1 MSRCR
6 WLVFAMHLRRFAL
19 LVVLAIISAASAGA
33 FAADP
38 PTRPFTDAARR
49 TVTLP
54 ARIERVFAAGRP
66 AAITLFTIAPDKL
79 LGWPQAFRDE
89 EKAFLPERYAELPV
103 LGGLFGRAKTNDLE
117 VLVAAKPDVIVD
129 IGGVDPTHISA
140 AERIEAQTH
149 IPYVVLDG
157 SFENTAELYERL
169 GELLGEKAKAAELAG
184 FARRTFAEMRTVGA
198 RIPTDHPIRVYYARG
213 PNGLETALAGS
224 LNTEM
229 LAYVGAINVA
239 SDPNRNGLATVSR
252 EQILAWNPEVV
263 ITLNDKFYR
272 AIWTDPVWESVAAV
286 REKRVYLA
294 PSLPFGWFDLPASVN
309 RLIGEHWLA
318 AVLHPV
324 SGTAQTLRDTTREFY
339 RDFYHVGLSEAQL
352 DELLQPPR

>member
-6 WLVFAMHLRRFAL
+6 WLVFAMRLRRFVL
-19 LVVLAIISAASAGA
+19 LVLAAIITASSASA

-38 PTRPFTDAARR
+38 PTRRFTDAAGR

-117 VLVAAKPDVIVD
+117 VLVAAKPDLIVD

-157 SFENTAELYERL
+157 SFENTADLYERL
-169 GELLGEKAKAAELAG
+169 GELLDEQAKAAELAG
-184 FARRTFAEMRTVGA
+184 FARRTFAEMRAVGA
-198 RIPTDHPIRVYYARG
+198 RVPADRPIRVYYGRG
-213 PNGLETALAGS
+213 ANGLETALAGS

-229 LAYVGAINVA
+229 LAYAGAVNVA

-252 EQILAWNPEVV
+252 EQILAWNPDVV

-318 AVLHPV
+318 AVLHPG
-324 SGTAQTLRDTTREFY
+324 SGAARTLRETTREFY
-339 RDFYHVGLSEAQL
+339 LDFYHVNLGDAQL
-352 DELLQPPR
+352 DELLQPRR

>member
-1 MSRCR
+1 MPS
-6 WLVFAMHLRRFAL
+6 RRFAL
-19 LVVLAIISAASAGA
+19 LLVATLAAGVTSLRA
-33 FAADP
+33 LAADA
-38 PTRPFTDAARR
+38 PTRSFTDAAGR

-54 ARIERVFAAGRP
+54 ERIERVFAAGRP

-89 EKAFLPERYAELPV
+89 EKAFLPARYADLPV

-117 VLVAAKPDVIVD
+117 VLVAAKPDLIVD

-157 SFENTAELYERL
+157 SFEKTAELYERL
-169 GELLGEKAKAAELAG
+169 GELLDEKAKAAELAG

-198 RIPTDHPIRVYYARG
+198 RVPAEHPIRVYYGRG
-213 PNGLETALAGS
+213 SNGLETALAGS

-229 LAYVGAINVA
+229 LAYVGAVNVA
-239 SDPNRNGLATVSR
+239 SDPNRSGLATVSR

-286 REKRVYLA
+286 RQKRVYLA

-318 AVLHPV
+318 AVLHPE
-324 SGTAQTLRDTTREFY
+324 SGAAPTLPDTTREFY
-339 RDFYHVGLSEAQL
+339 RSFYHVALTDAQL

>member
-1 MSRCR
+1 MPP
-6 WLVFAMHLRRFAL
+6 RRFAL
-19 LVVLAIISAASAGA
+19 LLLALVASVTSLSA
-33 FAADP
+33 FAADA
-38 PTRPFTDAARR
+38 PTRRFTDAAGR

-117 VLVAAKPDVIVD
+117 VLVAAKPDLIVD

-157 SFENTAELYERL
+157 SFEKTADLYERL
-169 GELLGEKAKAAELAG
+169 GELLDEPAKAAELAG
-184 FARRTFAEMRTVGA
+184 FTRRTFAEMRAIGMRVPA
-198 RIPTDHPIRVYYARG
+198 DHPIRVYYARG

-229 LAYVGAINVA
+229 LGYVGAVNVA
-239 SDPNRNGLATVSR
+239 ADPNRNGL
-252 EQILAWNPEVV
+252 
-263 ITLNDKFYR
+263 
-272 AIWTDPVWESVAAV
+272 
-286 REKRVYLA
+286 
-294 PSLPFGWFDLPASVN
+294 
-309 RLIGEHWLA
+309 
-318 AVLHPV
+318 
-324 SGTAQTLRDTTREFY
+324 
-339 RDFYHVGLSEAQL
+339 
-352 DELLQPPR
+352 

>member
-1 MSRCR
+1 MPS
-6 WLVFAMHLRRFAL
+6 RRFAL
-19 LVVLAIISAASAGA
+19 LLLALAASVTSLSA
-33 FAADP
+33 FADA
-38 PTRPFTDAARR
+38 PTRRFTDAAGR
-49 TVTLP
+49 TVSLP

-89 EKAFLPERYAELPV
+89 EKAFLPARYAELPV

-117 VLVAAKPDVIVD
+117 VLVAAKPDLIID

-157 SFENTAELYERL
+157 SFEKTADLYERL
-169 GELLGEKAKAAELAG
+169 GELLDEPAKAAELAD
-184 FARRTFAEMRTVGA
+184 FARRTFAEMRAIGTRV
-198 RIPTDHPIRVYYARG
+198 PTDHPIRVYYGRG

-229 LAYVGAINVA
+229 LGYVGGVNVA
-239 SDPNRNGLATVSR
+239 ADPNRNGLATVSR

-272 AIWTDPVWESVAAV
+272 AVWTDPVWESVAAV

-318 AVLHPV
+318 AVLHPE
-324 SGTAQTLRDTTREFY
+324 SSTARTLRDTTREFY
-339 RDFYHVGLSEAQL
+339 RAFYHVSLSEAQL
-352 DELLQPPR
+352 NELLQPPR

>member
-1 MSRCR
+1 MP
-6 WLVFAMHLRRFAL
+6 ARRFAL
-19 LVVLAIISAASAGA
+19 LLLALAASVTSLSA
-33 FAADP
+33 FAADA
-38 PTRPFTDAARR
+38 PTRRFTDAAGR

-66 AAITLFTIAPDKL
+66 AAITVFTIAPDKL

-89 EKAFLPERYAELPV
+89 EKGFLPTRYAELPV

-117 VLVAAKPDVIVD
+117 VLVAAKPDLIVD

-157 SFENTAELYERL
+157 SFEKTADLYERL
-169 GELLGEKAKAAELAG
+169 GELLDEPAKAVELAG
-184 FARRTFAEMRTVGA
+184 FARRTFEEMSAIGKRVPA
-198 RIPTDHPIRVYYARG
+198 DHPIRVYYARG

-229 LAYVGAINVA
+229 LGYVGAVNVA
-239 SDPNRNGLATVSR
+239 ADANRNGLATVSR

-286 REKRVYLA
+286 RENRVYLA

-318 AVLHPV
+318 AALHPEG
-324 SGTAQTLRDTTREFY
+324 GTARPLRDTTREFY
-339 RDFYHVGLSEAQL
+339 RAFYHVSLNETQL
-352 DELLQPPR
+352 DQLLQPPR

>member
-1 MSRCR
+1 MISRRYTLC
-6 WLVFAMHLRRFAL
+6 L
-19 LVVLAIISAASAGA
+19 LTVLTATSASAAA
-33 FAADP
+33 FAADSA
-38 PTRPFTDAARR
+38 TRSFTDAAGR

-103 LGGLFGRAKTNDLE
+103 LGALFGRAKTNDLE
-117 VLVAAKPDVIVD
+117 VLVAAKPDLIVD

-157 SFENTAELYERL
+157 SFEKTADLYERL
-169 GELLGEKAKAAELAG
+169 GELLDEKVKAAALAA
-184 FARRTFAEMRTVGA
+184 FARRTFEEMRTIEA
-198 RIPTDHPIRVYYARG
+198 RVAADHPVRVYYARG

-229 LAYVGAINVA
+229 LAYVGAVNVA
-239 SDPNRNGLATVSR
+239 ADPNRNGLATVSR

-272 AIWTDPVWESVAAV
+272 AIWTDPVWENVAAV

-318 AVLHPV
+318 AVLRPE
-324 SGTAQTLRDTTREFY
+324 SGASQRLRGTTREFY
-339 RDFYHVGLSEAQL
+339 DGFYHVKLTDAQL
-352 DELLQPPR
+352 DELLQAPH

>member
-1 MSRCR
+1 MVSPRYSR
-6 WLVFAMHLRRFAL
+6 FL
-19 LVVLAIISAASAGA
+19 LFFLAVTVASTGA
-33 FAADP
+33 NAADS
-38 PTRPFTDAARR
+38 PTRSFTDAAGR

-54 ARIERVFAAGRP
+54 AHIDRVFAAGRP

-117 VLVAAKPDVIVD
+117 VLVAAKPDLIVD

-157 SFENTAELYERL
+157 SFEKTADLYERL
-169 GELLGEKAKAAELAG
+169 GELLDEKAKAAELAG
-184 FARRTFAEMRTVGA
+184 FARRTFEKMRAVEA
-198 RIPTDHPIRVYYARG
+198 RVAPDHAVRVYYARG

-229 LAYVGAINVA
+229 LGYVGAVNVA
-239 SDPNRNGLATVSR
+239 ADPNRNGLATVSR

-286 REKRVYLA
+286 RERRVYLA

-318 AVLHPV
+318 AVLHSEASAAPR
-324 SGTAQTLRDTTREFY
+324 LRDTTREFY
-339 RDFYHVGLSEAQL
+339 GSFYHVTLTDAQL
-352 DELLQPPR
+352 DVLLPAPR

>member
-1 MSRCR
+1 MPS
-6 WLVFAMHLRRFAL
+6 RRFAL
-19 LVVLAIISAASAGA
+19 LLVATLAGSVTSLSAV
-33 FAADP
+33 AADA
-38 PTRPFTDAARR
+38 PTRSFTDAAGR

-79 LGWPQAFRDE
+79 LGWPQTFRDE
-89 EKAFLPERYAELPV
+89 EKAFLPARYADLPV

-117 VLVAAKPDVIVD
+117 VLVAAKPDLIVD
-129 IGGVDPTHISA
+129 IGGIDPTHISA

-157 SFENTAELYERL
+157 SFEKTAELYERL
-169 GELLGEKAKAAELAG
+169 GELLDEKAKAAELAA
-184 FARRTFAEMRTVGA
+184 FARRTFAEMHTLEA
-198 RIPTDHPIRVYYARG
+198 RVPADHPIRVYYGRG

-239 SDPNRNGLATVSR
+239 ADPNRTGLATVSR

-318 AVLHPV
+318 VVLHPE
-324 SGTAQTLRDTTREFY
+324 SGAAQTLRDTTRAFY
-339 RDFYHVGLSEAQL
+339 RSFYHVALTDAQL

>member
-1 MSRCR
+1 MR
-6 WLVFAMHLRRFAL
+6 WRPFV
-19 LVVLAIISAASAGA
+19 LVVVTAIVSASA
-33 FAADP
+33 FAADA
-38 PTRPFTDAARR
+38 PTRSFTDAAGR

-54 ARIERVFAAGRP
+54 ARIERIFAAGRP

-89 EKAFLPERYAELPV
+89 EKAFLPPRYAALPV

-117 VLVAAKPDVIVD
+117 VLVAAKPDLIVD

-140 AERIEAQTH
+140 AERIETQTH

-169 GELLGEKAKAAELAG
+169 GVLLDEKDKAAELAA
-184 FARRTFAEMRTVGA
+184 FARRTFAEMRALETGVPSG
-198 RIPTDHPIRVYYARG
+198 HPIRVYYARG
-213 PNGLETALAGS
+213 ANGLETALAGS

-229 LAYVGAINVA
+229 LAYVGAVNVA
-239 SDPNRNGLATVSR
+239 ADPNRSGLATVSR

-263 ITLNDKFYR
+263 ITLNDKFFR
-272 AIWTDPVWESVAAV
+272 AISTDPVWESVAAV

-318 AVLHPV
+318 AVLHPE
-324 SGTAQTLRDTTREFY
+324 SGAARTLRDTTRDFY
-339 RDFYHVGLSEAQL
+339 RSFYHVELSDAPL
-352 DELLQPPR
+352 DALLQPPR